1 MKRDDT
7 KLLIEMMQ
15 ILLNGGSFS
24 VKALEKKYGT
34 PERTIRSKIKNNIQP
49 LFPKI
54 IDYDPTTER
63 WVAKED
69 LREKTILSAKELI
82 SLQMMKNHVSNFS
95 NEIVQ
100 DANKLL
106 NKFQQGVF
114 AKEIIRKIRKE
125 ELDKEH
131 QEMMILLLNAIRQK
145 KKVSCFYNNKQRVI
159 EPLKIVTLEGYWY
172 LYLFN
177 IIQETGEK
185 ESKKFHLKSMKN
197 IFILD
202 ENFEYPKISF
212 FKKFNTSINA
222 YFDLSKAHE
231 TVELLIH
238 KDIVKYF
245 ERIPLSSTQW
255 IDDNIVNDHQTCRIE
270 VTKIEEILPTIQQ
283 YLPKVKVLYP
293 PELNEKILE
302 NIKNYEK

>member
-15 ILLNGGSFS
+15 TLLNGGSFS
-24 VKALEKKYGT
+24 VKALEKRYGT

-54 IDYDPTTER
+54 IDYDPSTER

-95 NEIVQ
+95 DEIVQ

-125 ELDKEH
+125 ELDIEH

-145 KKVSCFYNNKQRVI
+145 KKVSCLYNNRHLAK
-159 EPLKIVTLEGYWY
+159 LK
-172 LYLFN
+172 
-177 IIQETGEK
+177 
-185 ESKKFHLKSMKN
+185 
-197 IFILD
+197 
-202 ENFEYPKISF
+202 
-212 FKKFNTSINA
+212 
-222 YFDLSKAHE
+222 
-231 TVELLIH
+231 
-238 KDIVKYF
+238 
-245 ERIPLSSTQW
+245 
-255 IDDNIVNDHQTCRIE
+255 
-270 VTKIEEILPTIQQ
+270 
-283 YLPKVKVLYP
+283 
-293 PELNEKILE
+293 
-302 NIKNYEK
+302 

>member
-7 KLLIEMMQ
+7 KLLIDMMQ
-15 ILLNGGSFS
+15 TLLNGGSFS

-69 LREKTILSAKELI
+69 LREKTILSARELV
-82 SLQMMKNHVSNFS
+82 SLQMMKNHVSSFS
-95 NEIVQ
+95 DEIIQ

-106 NKFQQGVF
+106 NKFQQGIFSNEVF
-114 AKEIIRKIRKE
+114 KNTRKE
-125 ELDKEH
+125 KLDTED
-131 QEMMILLLNAIRQK
+131 QEMMTLLLNAIRQK
-145 KKVSCFYNNKQRVI
+145 KRVSCLYNNKDRVI

-177 IIQETGEK
+177 IVKETGEK
-185 ESKKFHLKSMKN
+185 ESKNFHLKSMKN

-212 FKKFNTSINA
+212 FRKFNTSINA
-222 YFDLSKAHE
+222 YFDLSKNHE

-255 IDDNIVNDHQTCRIE
+255 IDNSVVDEYQICRID

-283 YLPKVKVLYP
+283 YLPKIKVLYP
-293 PELNEKILE
+293 PELENKILE
-302 NIKNYEK
+302 NIQNYTK

>member
-15 ILLNGGSFS
+15 TLLNGDSFS
-24 VKALEKKYGT
+24 VKALEKKYET

-63 WVAKED
+63 WRAKED
-69 LREKTILSAKELI
+69 LREKTILSAKELV

-95 NEIVQ
+95 DEIIQ

-114 AKEIIRKIRKE
+114 SNEIFRNTRKE
-125 ELDKEH
+125 KLDKEH
-131 QEMMILLLNAIRQK
+131 QEMMTLLLNAIRQK
-145 KKVSCFYNNKQRVI
+145 KRVSCLYSNKQRVI

-177 IIQETGEK
+177 IVKETGEK

-212 FKKFNTSINA
+212 FKKFNKSINA
-222 YFDLSKAHE
+222 YFDLSKNHE

-245 ERIPLSSTQW
+245 ERIPLSPTQW
-255 IDDNIVNDHQTCRIE
+255 IDNRVVDEYQTCRID

-283 YLPKVKVLYP
+283 YLPKIKVLYP
-293 PELNEKILE
+293 PELEDKILE
-302 NIKNYEK
+302 NIQNYIK

>member
-24 VKALEKKYGT
+24 VKALGKKYDT
-34 PERTIRSKIKNNIQP
+34 PERTIRSKIQNNIQP
-49 LFPKI
+49 LFPEI
-54 IDYDPTTER
+54 IVYDPSTER
-63 WVAKED
+63 WRAKED
-69 LREKTILSAKELI
+69 LREKTILSAKELV

-95 NEIVQ
+95 DEIIQ

-114 AKEIIRKIRKE
+114 SNEVFKNTRKE
-125 ELDKEH
+125 KLDIEH
-131 QEMMILLLNAIRQK
+131 QEMMTLLLNAIRQK
-145 KKVSCFYNNKQRVI
+145 KRVSCLYSNKQRVI

-177 IIQETGEK
+177 IVKETGKK

-197 IFILD
+197 ICILN

-222 YFDLSKAHE
+222 YFDLSKEHE

-245 ERIPLSSTQW
+245 KRIPLSSTQW
-255 IDDNIVNDHQTCRIE
+255 IDDTIINEYQTCRIE
-270 VTKIEEILPTIQQ
+270 VTNIEEILPTIQQ
-283 YLPKVKVLYP
+283 YLPKIKVLHP
-293 PELNEKILE
+293 LELEKQISE
-302 NIKNYEK
+302 NIKNYKK

>member
-24 VKALEKKYGT
+24 VKALEKKHGT

-49 LFPKI
+49 LFPDI
-54 IDYDPTTER
+54 IAYDPTTEK

-69 LREKTILSAKELI
+69 LQEKTILSAKELI
-82 SLQMMKNHVSNFS
+82 SLQMMKNHVSSFS
-95 NEIVQ
+95 SEIAQ

-114 AKEIIRKIRKE
+114 TKEVFRKIRKE
-125 ELDKEH
+125 KLDKEH
-131 QEMMILLLNAIRQK
+131 QEVMTLLLNAIRQK
-145 KKVSCFYNNKQRVI
+145 KRVSCIYNDKPRVI
-159 EPLKIVTLEGYWY
+159 EPLKVVALEGYWY

-185 ESKKFHLKSMKN
+185 ESKKFHLKTMKN
-197 IFILD
+197 ISMLD

-222 YFDLSKAHE
+222 YFDLSKKHE

-255 IDDNIVNDHQTCRIE
+255 IDNNVVNEHQTCRIE

-283 YLPKVKVLYP
+283 YLPKIKVLHP
-293 PELNEKILE
+293 VELNNKILE
-302 NIKNYEK
+302 NIQNYT